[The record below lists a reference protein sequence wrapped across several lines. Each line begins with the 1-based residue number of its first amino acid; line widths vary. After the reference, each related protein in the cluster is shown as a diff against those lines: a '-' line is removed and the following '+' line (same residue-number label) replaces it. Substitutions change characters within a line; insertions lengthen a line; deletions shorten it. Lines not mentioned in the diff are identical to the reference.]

1 MVSGVN
7 AVSVFHQRRWLLK
20 VMNSIITVS
29 RAAFRW
35 AQASKL
41 MAREHM
47 NQLRLIQFTFRVR
60 KALMSSERQFVVL
73 PLSSLSVVFLSCLSL
88 CTPLSH
94 FLYRIAKKHINHWS
108 VQLIFPPT
116 CQEKER
122 EHHRPYPGS
131 VYLCYYYR
139 INGEA
144 SLSFM
149 SSQKSLYSAKR
160 DREWDVCQFASE
172 RNGSSRK
179 APHSLLHPVWDTCT
193 DMWLILLPGGY
204 SPSALTIISE

>member
-144 SLSFM
+144 SLSFYVFTEISILCKKRQRM
-149 SSQKSLYSAKR
+149 RCLSVCLWEKRKLSKSPSLSLTSCLRHLHRYVI
-160 DREWDVCQFASE
+160 DFASW
-172 RNGSSRK
+172 GLL
-179 APHSLLHPVWDTCT
+179 SLCT
-193 DMWLILLPGGY
+193 DNY
-204 SPSALTIISE
+204 